1 VGADMRVG
9 ITDDKSNR
17 AGQNLCLIRATR
29 ALLAPIAAQR
39 VQCGATNATVRIS
52 EHRNQIVH
60 ELRHEEMI
68 EKLTAPKAHIGA
80 VMPKTFSYCRK
91 SVETRPQQ
99 STMRTP
105 GVMRDRQLVHKGSVL
120 IAHVVLRFAP
130 RKEPDPDLG
139 NALGMPVTRL
149 MLCSMPAAQ
158 STIFGYRADAAAA
171 EHLFAATRQAP
182 TRQAPTRYWLSNL
195 RGASR
200 DHRRQSCAAFT
211 QPTKY
216 GHAPAAAPRFP
227 SKPSAASQA
236 CCVAIS
242 SVHGRMSAAARASRA

>member
-1 VGADMRVG
+1 MRVG

-139 NALGMPVTRL
+139 NALGMRPWYASYPADAMLNACGAVDYFRL
-149 MLCSMPAAQ
+149 PRRCRGRGTSVCGDAA
-158 STIFGYRADAAAA
+158 SADAASADA
-171 EHLFAATRQAP
+171 L
-182 TRQAPTRYWLSNL
+182 L
-195 RGASR
+195 
-200 DHRRQSCAAFT
+200 AF
-211 QPTKY
+211 
-216 GHAPAAAPRFP
+216 
-227 SKPSAASQA
+227 
-236 CCVAIS
+236 
-242 SVHGRMSAAARASRA
+242 

>member
-1 VGADMRVG
+1 MNPSSGQTDCMGADMRVG

-29 ALLAPIAAQR
+29 ALLGPIAAQR

-68 EKLTAPKAHIGA
+68 EKMTAPKAHIGA

-139 NALGMPVTRL
+139 NALGITVIRL
-149 MLCSMPAAQ
+149 MLCSMPAAAVDYFRLPRRRRGRGT
-158 STIFGYRADAAAA
+158 SVFGA
-171 EHLFAATRQAP
+171 AATRQAP
-182 TRQAPTRYWLSNL
+182 TRCWLSNL
-195 RGASR
+195 PGASR
-200 DHRRQSCAAFT
+200 DRRQQSCASRSRR
-211 QPTKY
+211 KY
-216 GHAPAAAPRFP
+216 GHAPVAALGCP
-227 SKPSAASQA
+227 STLSAASQA

-242 SVHGRMSAAARASRA
+242 

>member
-1 VGADMRVG
+1 MNPSSGQTDRMGADMRVG

-80 VMPKTFSYCRK
+80 VMPKTFLYCRK

-149 MLCSMPAAQ
+149 MLCSMPAA
-158 STIFGYRADAAAA
+158 
-171 EHLFAATRQAP
+171 
-182 TRQAPTRYWLSNL
+182 
-195 RGASR
+195 
-200 DHRRQSCAAFT
+200 
-211 QPTKY
+211 
-216 GHAPAAAPRFP
+216 
-227 SKPSAASQA
+227 
-236 CCVAIS
+236 
-242 SVHGRMSAAARASRA
+242 

>member
-1 VGADMRVG
+1 MNPSSGQTDRMGADMRVG

-29 ALLAPIAAQR
+29 ALLGPIAAQR
-39 VQCGATNATVRIS
+39 VQCGATNATVWIS

-60 ELRHEEMI
+60 ELWHEEMI

-120 IAHVVLRFAP
+120 IAHAVLRFAP
-130 RKEPDPDLG
+130 LREKSQRPRPG
-139 NALGMPVTRL
+139 KRPWFASHP
-149 MLCSMPAAQ
+149 
-158 STIFGYRADAAAA
+158 ADAMLNACGAVDYFP
-171 EHLFAATRQAP
+171 LPR
-182 TRQAPTRYWLSNL
+182 RC
-195 RGASR
+195 RGRGTSVCG
-200 DHRRQSCAAFT
+200 D
-211 QPTKY
+211 
-216 GHAPAAAPRFP
+216 
-227 SKPSAASQA
+227 AASA
-236 CCVAIS
+236 DALL
-242 SVHGRMSAAARASRA
+242 AF